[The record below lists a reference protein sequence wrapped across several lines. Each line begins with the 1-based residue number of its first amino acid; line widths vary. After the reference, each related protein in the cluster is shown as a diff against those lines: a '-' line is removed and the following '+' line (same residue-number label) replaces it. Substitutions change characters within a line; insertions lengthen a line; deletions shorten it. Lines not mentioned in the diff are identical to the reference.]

1 MDLMLI
7 VVMPLTATRSGQRM
21 DILTYGRKP
30 LLTTLLALSVLL
42 TACSSILPKRA
53 RFKLVFLTD
62 ITKHTSVD
70 KETRRIQD
78 AADLVS
84 EDFKPFFIRTGDI
97 YFPEVELEYPLRRI
111 PNTSLTLHLGG
122 TRSITT
128 DEDSIYSI
136 LPFIVR
142 TSTHASFFEGGA
154 GIRHYIF
161 ENNEAKLSLIVR
173 LTVYHYRIN
182 QSITIAGIY
191 NYHRDINGEG
201 LEIDLGFG
209 GEVNNK
215 HPWFSWLPEKL
226 ALGLDTTY
234 SRTIVS
240 DLGNANRWSI
250 SLGAIYSFGKW

>member
-1 MDLMLI
+1 MGI
-7 VVMPLTATRSGQRM
+7 F
-21 DILTYGRKP
+21 TYGRKP
-30 LLTTLLALSVLL
+30 FLTTLLALSVLL

-53 RFKLVFLTD
+53 RFKLVFLTG

-70 KETRRIQD
+70 KETRRTQD

-97 YFPEVELEYPLRRI
+97 FFPEVELEYPLRRI
-111 PNTSLTLHLGG
+111 PNTSLTLHIGG
-122 TRSITT
+122 TRSVRA

-136 LPFIVR
+136 LPLIVR
-142 TSTHASFFEGGA
+142 TSTRASLFEGGA

-173 LTVYHYRIN
+173 LTGYHYRIN
-182 QSITIAGIY
+182 QSITIAKIY

-215 HPWFSWLPEKL
+215 HLWFHWLPENL
-226 ALGLDTTY
+226 ALGIDTTY

-240 DLGNANRWSI
+240 DLGSANRWNI
-250 SLGAIYSFGKW
+250 SVSAVYSFGGW